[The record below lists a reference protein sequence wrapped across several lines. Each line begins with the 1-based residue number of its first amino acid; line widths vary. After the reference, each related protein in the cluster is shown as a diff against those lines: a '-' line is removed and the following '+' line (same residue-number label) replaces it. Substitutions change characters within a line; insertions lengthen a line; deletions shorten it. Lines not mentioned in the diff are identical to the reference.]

1 MHGGTILNALALIMA
16 GGTPGTIAM
25 VVLTPETIAM
35 AVLSPEAIAIF
46 TGLIMELAGLVSD
59 RDTHLQ

>member
-1 MHGGTILNALALIMA
+1 MA